1 MRVSRI
7 MLQSLAHRPMMPTGM
22 RHSFGQH
29 PTGHVC
35 AVCGELD
42 TAEPGTNHL
51 WTDPTPNPQHSTVAI
66 PVTDVHSSPAPQAT
80 PVVAPAAPTSKSA
93 VPVTAMA
100 TDSLTELR
108 QLLIE
113 LATANH
119 PSARTLRD
127 SFDPMRRIATGA

>member
-1 MRVSRI
+1 
-7 MLQSLAHRPMMPTGM
+7 M

-29 PTGHVC
+29 PAGDVC
-35 AVCGELD
+35 AVCGGLA
-42 TAEPGTNHL
+42 TAERGTNHL
-51 WTDPTPNPQHSTVAI
+51 WTRPTLNSQHSTVAF
-66 PVTDVHSSPAPQAT
+66 PVTDVDSSAAQQAT
-80 PVVAPAAPTSKSA
+80 PIVAPAAPIAGDTVHA
-93 VPVTAMA
+93 TVMA

-113 LATANH
+113 LNAANH